1 MASKQVI
8 AVDLGAES
16 GRVMRVGLDGS
27 SLTSEEVHR
36 FPNTPVPV
44 GDTLHWNVLS
54 LWQGI
59 SEGIDKAGTDAASI
73 GVDSWGVDF
82 ALLDSAGNLLANPV
96 HYRDSRTD
104 GMMEWVFERIPRREV
119 FQRTGIQFLQL
130 NTLYQLASLVA
141 TKSPLLDAAATFV
154 TIADLFNTWLSGS
167 KTCEYTFAST
177 TQFYNPALADWDRDM
192 LDTLGIPSDIFP
204 PIKATGSQIGEYKGT
219 PVILPACHD
228 TGSAV
233 VGVPTTTKNYAYLS
247 SGTWSLIGLEI
258 DAPIINDAAYE
269 ANVTN
274 EGGAFGTIRLLKNV
288 MGLWLVQQCRA
299 IWAAEGNNYSYEDLM
314 VMAERAEPF
323 QSLIDPDDGR
333 FLPPGDMPARIR
345 EFCAQT
351 GQPIPQRDEQII
363 RCIYE
368 SLALKYRYVLEKF
381 IALTG
386 QSVDRLHI
394 IGGGSQNVLLNQMTA
409 NAIGR
414 LVIAGPAEAT
424 ALGNAIV
431 QFIALGELAD
441 IAQAREFLS
450 IALQTRTFEAN
461 DTARFD
467 EQYERF
473 IALVQGRS

>member
-1 MASKQVI
+1 
-8 AVDLGAES
+8 
-16 GRVMRVGLDGS
+16 
-27 SLTSEEVHR
+27 
-36 FPNTPVPV
+36 
-44 GDTLHWNVLS
+44 
-54 LWQGI
+54 
-59 SEGIDKAGTDAASI
+59 
-73 GVDSWGVDF
+73 
-82 ALLDSAGNLLANPV
+82 
-96 HYRDSRTD
+96 
-104 GMMEWVFERIPRREV
+104 MMEWVFERIPRREV

-141 TKSPLLDAAATFV
+141 AKSPLLDAAATFV

-192 LDTLGIPSDIFP
+192 LDTLGIPSEIFP
-204 PIKATGSQIGEYKGT
+204 PIKATGSQIGEYKGK

-228 TGSAV
+228 TGRAV

-258 DAPIINDAAYE
+258 DEPIINDAAYA

-299 IWAAEGNNYSYEDLM
+299 IWAAEGSNYSYEDLM

-345 EFCAQT
+345 AFCTET
-351 GQPIPQRDEQII
+351 GQSIPHSDEQII

-381 IALTG
+381 IGLTG

-414 LVIAGPAEAT
+414 VHARRRAT
-424 ALGNAIV
+424 
-431 QFIALGELAD
+431 
-441 IAQAREFLS
+441 R
-450 IALQTRTFEAN
+450 
-461 DTARFD
+461 
-467 EQYERF
+467 
-473 IALVQGRS
+473 